1 MAVRMTRAGNR
12 SPLLTALVFGLIA
25 GLGYPVVDIA
35 VACRTPA
42 SEACVWG
49 KAYFPLTLGLSV
61 LLLGG
66 LVMALVYAVLRSRR
80 RRQPGDAP

>member
-1 MAVRMTRAGNR
+1 MPRTDTR

-35 VACRTPA
+35 IACRTSV

-66 LVMALVYAVLRSRR
+66 LVTGLVYAVLRGRR
-80 RRQPGDAP
+80 RCQPGDVP